1 MQEQTREFPK
11 TFCVSPQYFLGDYI
25 PISPGISHA
34 DAKADLPCT
43 KFVLNYPVQ
52 GLVIELINI
61 LSSSSWSIIS
71 SLLPYKENIE
81 QHLDF

>member
-1 MQEQTREFPK
+1 MRQQTREFPK
-11 TFCVSPQYFLGDYI
+11 TFHVSLQYFVGDYI
-25 PISPGISHA
+25 PISPGIPHP

-61 LSSSSWSIIS
+61 LSSGSYSSKFFTPIQS
-71 SLLPYKENIE
+71 E
-81 QHLDF
+81 D